1 MQPISLLVRLSGI
14 MAKPNHAKRSR
25 PRPLPTRRHRVAK
38 QRSAELRAR
47 RAIERWRR
55 S

>member
-1 MQPISLLVRLSGI
+1 

-25 PRPLPTRRHRVAK
+25 PRPMSSRKL
-38 QRSAELRAR
+38 RSSSLRAADR
-47 RAIERWRR
+47 RTQRELERWRR